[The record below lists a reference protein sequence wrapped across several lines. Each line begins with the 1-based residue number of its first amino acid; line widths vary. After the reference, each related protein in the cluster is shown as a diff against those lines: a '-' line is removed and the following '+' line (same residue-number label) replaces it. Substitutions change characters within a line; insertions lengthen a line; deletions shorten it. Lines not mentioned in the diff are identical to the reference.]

1 MRKLSKDGENSNI
14 NKTNSISND
23 NIINYQNKKHN
34 NINCF
39 INKKDYKLEESK
51 VSFCLNI
58 NNFQICIENEIT
70 NSKILISTKN
80 DLIFKINK
88 IFYNELEKNF
98 TMELII
104 KNFVFYIPPILS
116 SIDSHIIN
124 WIGYSENN
132 KYYLLQEKFNQIV
145 KLPNVFLQVKEIIKN
160 ENKKDK
166 RNKDDNKIGSK
177 AEQNEEDEINIKSTS
192 TINII
197 IDKLYGEFKK
207 EHFNSF
213 MDIIKVLIFN
223 GGDSFA
229 QEKMAL
235 DAKNKD
241 LKRYKLIE
249 IKNKIKEKLNSKR
262 NEDQKEIKEIRFE
275 LKEVSM
281 TLLKDEKEFL
291 KLLMK
296 DLIGI
301 QTKFEDLSNE
311 LVINIQNWKILDL
324 QNPANEIL
332 LSQQNNVNSQK
343 TKNEIDDLDSKIN
356 PYFENKMDMFRF
368 TLRDNKISIG
378 TLSKWYVIRY
388 LEIGILPLYLN
399 VTKNQCDFILEFF
412 FNTNS
417 SKSDLSY
424 DEYKKI
430 IEESEDD
437 EKIEHKNSKKIN
449 SNKKNKPEE
458 PFYFN
463 DVKVN
468 DVKLNISFFFS
479 HGSPLNFNKAK
490 IKLKEFEKRD
500 KFYSLTILISRFISH
515 LKYMAITNFGN
526 ILSSFFF
533 TSEEKNSE
541 ANEISTKKKLKDEED
556 KHKKLLFGNLYNK

>member
-1 MRKLSKDGENSNI
+1 MITLL
-14 NKTNSISND
+14 
-23 NIINYQNKKHN
+23 IIKIKHK

-223 GGDSFA
+223 GGDS
-229 QEKMAL
+229 
-235 DAKNKD
+235 
-241 LKRYKLIE
+241 
-249 IKNKIKEKLNSKR
+249 LNS
-262 NEDQKEIKEIRFE
+262 
-275 LKEVSM
+275 
-281 TLLKDEKEFL
+281 
-291 KLLMK
+291 
-296 DLIGI
+296 
-301 QTKFEDLSNE
+301 
-311 LVINIQNWKILDL
+311 QN
-324 QNPANEIL
+324 
-332 LSQQNNVNSQK
+332 
-343 TKNEIDDLDSKIN
+343 KNEIYDLDRKI
-356 PYFENKMDMFRF
+356 
-368 TLRDNKISIG
+368 L
-378 TLSKWYVIRY
+378 
-388 LEIGILPLYLN
+388 
-399 VTKNQCDFILEFF
+399 
-412 FNTNS
+412 
-417 SKSDLSY
+417 
-424 DEYKKI
+424 
-430 IEESEDD
+430 
-437 EKIEHKNSKKIN
+437 
-449 SNKKNKPEE
+449 
-458 PFYFN
+458 
-463 DVKVN
+463 
-468 DVKLNISFFFS
+468 
-479 HGSPLNFNKAK
+479 
-490 IKLKEFEKRD
+490 
-500 KFYSLTILISRFISH
+500 
-515 LKYMAITNFGN
+515 
-526 ILSSFFF
+526 
-533 TSEEKNSE
+533 
-541 ANEISTKKKLKDEED
+541 
-556 KHKKLLFGNLYNK
+556 